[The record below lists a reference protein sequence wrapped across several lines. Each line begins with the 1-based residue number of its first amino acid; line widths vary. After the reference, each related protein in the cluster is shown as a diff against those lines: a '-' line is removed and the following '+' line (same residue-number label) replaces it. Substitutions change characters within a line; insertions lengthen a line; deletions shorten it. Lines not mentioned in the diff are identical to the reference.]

1 MNKFKLDID
10 YDYDFVLIGISCHET
25 DYRICWAINNELGFD
40 FKRTD
45 DLEIKDKKLTT
56 FSTYSLY
63 AYHND
68 KTYMDYYIIEN
79 RSDDRL
85 LIPEQKQTDFFMVI
99 KGNILP
105 TEKEELV
112 KKLKNISFVLAVYE
126 IDPNQLKSKQ
136 NLLF

>member
-68 KTYMDYYIIEN
+68 KTYMDYYIIEKMN
-79 RSDDRL
+79 DDGIWQIIKVVNGNTL
-85 LIPEQKQTDFFMVI
+85 ETTDR
-99 KGNILP
+99 
-105 TEKEELV
+105 
-112 KKLKNISFVLAVYE
+112 
-126 IDPNQLKSKQ
+126 
-136 NLLF
+136 